1 MEDEQDS
8 MHLRLPT
15 VLQEL
20 YQASV
25 EGMDVKVKQ
34 RAM

>member
-15 VLQEL
+15 ISQEL
-20 YQASV
+20 CQALV

-34 RAM
+34 KAM